1 MKIEV
6 CCGVCGKTFT
16 ADRRNKKYCS
26 SECYQ
31 KHQCEEKC
39 KAWAEN
45 RAKRLAEKKK
55 IETMKACKH
64 IDCIFRSSGVGGSI
78 VTCDYILKMR
88 APRGCKISECD
99 KYIPKGEVRK

>member
-1 MKIEV
+1 MEIEV

-26 SECYQ
+26 PECYREKQ
-31 KHQCEEKC
+31 LKDKHD
-39 KAWAEN
+39 AWVARQAEVKKN
-45 RAKRLAEKKK
+45 R
-55 IETMKACKH
+55 IETMKDCKH

-88 APRGCKISECD
+88 VPRGCKISECD
-99 KYIPKGEVRK
+99 KYIPKGDVRK